1 MLKEIV
7 IFGQKISC
15 YALFICLGFLVAI
28 IVLLIEIRKK
38 NSSKE
43 RWNNF
48 FCILPIL
55 IIGGFFGAIFFDK
68 IAHFKEIGLF
78 ELAGMS
84 FAGGAITAL
93 ILFLI
98 LYPLCVSKNKII
110 MHEDLNLL
118 VCPFIIA
125 HSLGRIGC
133 FMGGCCYGI
142 PTNSIFGVT
151 FPEGSLQNI
160 QYGYVTKVL
169 PTQLFESAFLFVLFL
184 FLLFFKKLHDYK
196 IEVYLIAYGVFRFL
210 IEFIRGD
217 NRGTNILFLSPSQWA
232 SIFFIIIGIVFL
244 IYIKKKIKSRR
255 TI

>member
-1 MLKEIV
+1 MCKEII

-15 YALFICLGFLVAI
+15 FALLICLGFLVAI
-28 IVLLIEIRKK
+28 IVLLIEIKK
-38 NSSKE
+38 EKSNME

-55 IIGGFFGAIFFDK
+55 ILGGFFGAALFDK
-68 IAHFKEIGLF
+68 VAHFKEVKLF
-78 ELAGMS
+78 EFAGMS
-84 FAGGAITAL
+84 FAGGAITAA

-98 LYPLCVSKNKII
+98 FYPLCVSKNKRI
-110 MHEDLNLL
+110 MYEDLNLL
-118 VCPFIIA
+118 VCPFVIA

-142 PTNSIFGVT
+142 PTDSIFGVT

-169 PTQLFESAFLFVLFL
+169 PTQLFEASFLFIIFVF
-184 FLLFFKKLHDYK
+184 FLFFKKFKYYK
-196 IEVYLIAYGVFRFL
+196 IEIYLIAYGIFRFL

-217 NRGTNILFLSPSQWA
+217 NRGAKILFLSPSQWT
-232 SIFFIIIGIVFL
+232 SILFL
-244 IYIKKKIKSRR
+244 IVGILLLIHIKKKTKSE
-255 TI
+255 IIN